1 MQDFA
6 ALQISAMAAICLS
19 SGCLYIS
26 VALSLVLDTAVLMPC
41 FSILFL
47 GWLLF
52 PTSSTQ

>member
-1 MQDFA
+1 MQDPA
-6 ALQISAMAAICLS
+6 ALQISRMVAVCPS
-19 SGCLYIS
+19 SGCLYIF

-52 PTSSTQ
+52 PTSSVQ